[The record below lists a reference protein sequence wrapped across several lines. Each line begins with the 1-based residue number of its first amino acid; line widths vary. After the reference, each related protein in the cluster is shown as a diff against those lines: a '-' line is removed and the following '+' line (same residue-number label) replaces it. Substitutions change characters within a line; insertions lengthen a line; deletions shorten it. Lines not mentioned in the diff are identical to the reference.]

1 MLLPLVWLLG
11 CGSSGAPKA
20 APPSTAAPLSTT
32 STSTT
37 SATAPPVTTTTAAAT
52 TTTAAPAPPQP
63 PAASPGRRVVAIDP
77 GHNGANG
84 SHPEEINRQV
94 DIGNGTK
101 ACDTTG
107 TETDDGYRE
116 SAFTFDVARRVRDLL
131 EGEGVTVVLT
141 RSDDEG
147 VGPCIDERAAIGNRA
162 AADAAIS
169 IHADGG
175 PAGGSGFHVIE
186 PARIEGLTDAIVEPS
201 ARLGRAVHD
210 AYAAGT
216 GLPDS
221 SYAGSNGIDVR
232 DDLGGLNRSTVPKVF
247 IECANMR
254 NAGEAALLSDP
265 DFRQRIASG
274 IVDGLLAYLSS

>member
-1 MLLPLVWLLG
+1 
-11 CGSSGAPKA
+11 
-20 APPSTAAPLSTT
+20 
-32 STSTT
+32 
-37 SATAPPVTTTTAAAT
+37 
-52 TTTAAPAPPQP
+52 
-63 PAASPGRRVVAIDP
+63 VVAIDP

-84 SHPEEINRQV
+84 SHPDEINRQV

-116 SAFTFDVARRVRDLL
+116 SAFTFDVALRTRALL
-131 EGEGVTVVLT
+131 EARGVTVVLT

-162 AADAAIS
+162 EADAAVS

-175 PAGGSGFHVIE
+175 PASGTGFHVIE
-186 PARIEGLTDAIVEPS
+186 PASIDGLTDAIAEPS
-201 ARLGRAVHD
+201 ARLGRDVHD
-210 AYAAGT
+210 AYAAAT
-216 GLPDS
+216 GLADS

-254 NAGEAALLSDP
+254 NAGEAALLRGP
-265 DFRQRIASG
+265 DVRQRMAAGIAEG
-274 IVDGLLAYLSS
+274 ILAFLGP